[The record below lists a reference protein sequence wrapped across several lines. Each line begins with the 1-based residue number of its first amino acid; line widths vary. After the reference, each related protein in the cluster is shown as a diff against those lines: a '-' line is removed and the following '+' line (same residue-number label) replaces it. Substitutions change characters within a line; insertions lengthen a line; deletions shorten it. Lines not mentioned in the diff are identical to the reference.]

1 MTDQRVKRCLDR
13 GMSLLVGTVDA
24 DGTPSCC
31 RAVGLASNDDLSTVT
46 VYLPL
51 GTSQRII
58 QDVATTHRIAV
69 AATHVIDH
77 CSIQLKGKASTARLA
92 RPEEAPL
99 IAQWLDGFSN
109 ILDQVGL
116 PRGVTRTMS
125 HWPAFAIEMRVEQ
138 VFEQTP
144 GPNAGSQLK

>member
-1 MTDQRVKRCLDR
+1 MTDQRVKRCLDP

-24 DGTPSCC
+24 DGAPSCC
-31 RAVGLASNDDLSTVT
+31 RAVGLASNDDLATVT

-51 GTSQRII
+51 ATSQRII

-77 CSIQLKGKASTARLA
+77 CSVQLKGTASTARLA
-92 RPEEAPL
+92 RQDEAPV
-99 IAQWLDGFSN
+99 ITEWLDAFSSV
-109 ILDQVGL
+109 LDAVGV
-116 PRGVTRTMS
+116 PRRVTLS
-125 HWPAFAIEMRVEQ
+125 LNHWPAFAVEMRVDQ
-138 VFEQTP
+138 LFEQTP

>member
-1 MTDQRVKRCLDR
+1 MTDQRVQRCLEA

-24 DGTPSCC
+24 DGSPSCC
-31 RAVGLASNDDLSTVT
+31 RAVGLASSDDLATVT

-51 GTSQRII
+51 ATSQRII

-77 CSIQLKGKASTARLA
+77 CSIQLKGAASTARLA
-92 RPEEAPL
+92 RPDEAPV
-99 IAQWLDGFSN
+99 IAQWLDAFSN
-109 ILDQVGL
+109 VLHAVGV
-116 PRGVTRTMS
+116 PRGVTRSVS
-125 HWPAFAIEMRVEQ
+125 HWPAFAVEMRVDQ